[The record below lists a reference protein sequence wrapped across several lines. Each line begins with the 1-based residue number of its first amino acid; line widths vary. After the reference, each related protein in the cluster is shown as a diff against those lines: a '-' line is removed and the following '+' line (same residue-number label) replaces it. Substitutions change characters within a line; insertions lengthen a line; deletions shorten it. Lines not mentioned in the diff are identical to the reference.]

1 MTRPIRLVG
10 LSGSLRK
17 ASVNTAVLR
26 AAAELLPE
34 GATLDILSIRDVPF
48 YDGDVEAAGIPAA
61 VTALQQAI
69 LAADGLVIASP
80 EYNHSVPGVLKNA
93 IDWLSRTQPKPFVGK
108 PLAIMGASPGRLGT
122 ARMQPHL
129 RQIFVA
135 LDADTLNKPELMI
148 GGASQAIVDGRLTD
162 PKIRELV
169 GRQMAA
175 LCARIETTGG
185 QA

>member
-10 LSGSLRK
+10 ISGSLRK
-17 ASVNTAVLR
+17 ASFNTALLR

-34 GATLDILSIRDVPF
+34 GASLEILSIRDVPF
-48 YDGDVEAAGIPAA
+48 YDGDVEAAGFPPA

-93 IDWLSRTQPKPFVGK
+93 IDWLSRTQPKTFAGK
-108 PLAIMGASPGRLGT
+108 PLALMGATPGRLGT

-148 GGASQAIVDGRLTD
+148 GGAFQSIVDSKLVAE
-162 PKIRELV
+162 PIRELV

-175 LCARIETTGG
+175 LCARIEAKRG